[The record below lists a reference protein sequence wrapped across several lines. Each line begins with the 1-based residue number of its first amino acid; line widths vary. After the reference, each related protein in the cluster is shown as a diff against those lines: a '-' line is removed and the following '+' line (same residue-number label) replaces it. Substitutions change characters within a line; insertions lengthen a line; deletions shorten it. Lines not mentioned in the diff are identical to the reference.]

1 MRAVVQR
8 VLEASVQVQEETV
21 GHIGPGLLIYLGVEQ
36 GDTNDDLV
44 WLAEKILKLRIFPD
58 INEKMMYPVTE
69 VAGSILVVSQFTLC
83 ANVQKGNRPSFEQA
97 AAPGEAE
104 DLYHQFVQYVSER
117 EVHTETGVFGAMM
130 EVSSIND
137 GPVTL
142 WLDSRA

>member
-130 EVSSIND
+130 EVSSTND